1 MVVKTITVT
10 EEAYN
15 ALKRLKGMDE
25 SFSQTILK
33 ISAGR
38 GNIGKF
44 FGILPVEDAKED
56 RRKFREIREKISEDA
71 KRRVHS

>member
-1 MVVKTITVT
+1 VT

-33 ISAGR
+33 ISAGK

-44 FGILPVEDAKED
+44 FGILPEKDVYEARKRAAKI
-56 RRKFREIREKISEDA
+56 RKELSEGVD
-71 KRRVHS
+71 KRVRS